1 MKKIAVILLLLISL
15 PASAHVIKTDGA
27 YEGMLHILPD
37 DIAVAGTTTDF
48 YFLFEDH
55 KKIVTNCTCNISMSQ
70 GEKILYTRENIKD
83 SFSFEFPTIGVYQA
97 RVYRDEF
104 SMTWDIRVE
113 KAVEKPSW
121 FSVFV
126 KRVRE
131 LLGI

>member
-1 MKKIAVILLLLISL
+1 MKYILIPILFLIAL

-37 DIAVAGTTTDF
+37 DIASAGTTTDF

-55 KKIVTNCTCNISMSQ
+55 KRIVTNCQCNVTISKN
-70 GEKILYTRENIKD
+70 EKILYTRENIKD
-83 SFSFEFPTIGVYQA
+83 SFSFEFPTLGVYQT
-97 RVYRDEF
+97 RIYRDEF

-113 KAVEKPSW
+113 KMVEKPSW

-126 KRVRE
+126 KKVRA
-131 LLGI
+131 LLRI